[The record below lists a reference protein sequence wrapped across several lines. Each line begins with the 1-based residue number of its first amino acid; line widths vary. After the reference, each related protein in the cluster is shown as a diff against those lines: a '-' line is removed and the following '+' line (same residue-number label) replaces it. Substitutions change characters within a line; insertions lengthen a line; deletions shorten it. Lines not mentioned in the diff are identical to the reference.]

1 MEQLIGMAEAK
12 SKFAS
17 LIGQTAYGGKRFIL
31 ERRGQPM
38 AVLIGVDEYQR
49 LRGLEQEAQRLPMSP
64 ELYQRQQELVARA
77 RRLEAQLGDPVDR
90 LAKLLST
97 LPPEG
102 DRFWLDIYE
111 TG

>member
-38 AVLIGVDEYQR
+38 AVLIGVDDYQR
-49 LRGLEQEAQRLPMSP
+49 LHALEQEAQRLQMTP
-64 ELYQRQQELVARA
+64 ELRQRQEKLVARA
-77 RRLEAQLGDPVDR
+77 RRLEAQSGDPVNR
-90 LAKLLST
+90 LAKLLSA
-97 LPPEG
+97 LPPEE
-102 DRFWLDIYE
+102 DRFWVDIQE
-111 TG
+111 VG